1 MLATTTELA
10 GSLTDLLPRL
20 WAFAWRITGD
30 RLEAEELTQKTC
42 LCARKHVGPGP
53 HRMRP
58 LCRLYTI
65 AYRIWSDDLR
75 SRSTR
80 ERANATPLADS
91 PAGPPVQRGQ
101 HGAHPAAPDPS
112 SDALSQRIVAAV
124 DQLPHA
130 QRIAMLLVA
139 IEALSYAEAAHVLD
153 VPVHTVMSRVA
164 RARQALGRTFAA
176 QPDRCGKHTVR

>member
-1 MLATTTELA
+1 LATTTELA

-30 RLEAEELTQKTC
+30 RREAEELTHKTC

-58 LCRLYTI
+58 LCRLYAI
-65 AYRIWSDDLR
+65 AYRIWRDDLR
-75 SRSTR
+75 PRSVS
-80 ERANATPLADS
+80 ERANAMPLADL
-91 PAGPPVQRGQ
+91 PARQPVQRAEG
-101 HGAHPAAPDPS
+101 
-112 SDALSQRIVAAV
+112 DAQSQRIVAAV
-124 DQLPHA
+124 NQLPHA

-176 QPDRCGKHTVR
+176 QPDRCGEHTMR